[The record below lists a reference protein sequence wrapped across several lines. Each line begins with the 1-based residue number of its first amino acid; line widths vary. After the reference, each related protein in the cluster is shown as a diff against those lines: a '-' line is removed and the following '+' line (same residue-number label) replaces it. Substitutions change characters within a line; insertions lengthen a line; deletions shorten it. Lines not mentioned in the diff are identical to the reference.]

1 MLKCDNDRIPLT
13 PPVISP
19 VADDY
24 CPLWSVMIPTYN
36 CAEYLQETLVSV
48 LSHDPGPELMQI
60 EVIDDASTDADVE
73 TLINNFFKGRVK
85 YFRQPFNVGSL
96 RNFETCLNR
105 SKGKWIHLLH
115 GDDYVK
121 PDFYNEIRYLFDS
134 YPEVGAAFTNH
145 LTINPNGDEE
155 GRMRELSDGPMI
167 IDDFLE
173 RIAKVNFIQ
182 PPAMVVKRE
191 VYEQLG
197 GYFGV
202 HYGEDWEMWAR
213 IGSRYKVAYSP
224 KRLATYR
231 SHANNISDLSHSS
244 SQSVIDI
251 NKVINTIE
259 NYLPEGKKNKL
270 KNVALKNFSI
280 FFSHI
285 AHQLYNKHSENKPAI
300 RMGKKAI
307 SMHTNST
314 TLYQFAALNIKIL
327 TNWKFLRKR
336 LKYIYNFFLS
346 HSISDKESL
355 VSNHVR
361 NRLKTK

>member
-24 CPLWSVMIPTYN
+24 HPLWSVMIPTYN
-36 CAEYLQETLVSV
+36 CAEYLQETLLSV

-60 EVIDDASTDADVE
+60 EVIDDASTDANVE
-73 TLINNFFKGRVK
+73 ALVANIGKGRIK

-121 PDFYNEIRYLFDS
+121 SEFYNEIQNLFETFPD
-134 YPEVGAAFTNH
+134 VGACFTNH
-145 LTINPNGDEE
+145 FTISSNGNEE
-155 GRMRELSDGPMI
+155 GWMKELSDKPI
-167 IDDFLE
+167 ILDDFLE
-173 RIAKVNFIQ
+173 RIAKSNFIQ
-182 PPAMVVKRE
+182 PPAMVVKRK
-191 VYEQLG
+191 VYEHLG
-197 GYFGV
+197 GFFGV
-202 HYGEDWEMWAR
+202 HFGEDWEMWAR
-213 IGSRYKVAYSP
+213 ISTMYTIAYSP

-231 SHANNISDLSHSS
+231 SRVNNISDQSHSS
-244 SQSVIDI
+244 SQSITDINQVIDSI
-251 NKVINTIE
+251 Q
-259 NYLPEGKKNKL
+259 NYLPTEKRNQL
-270 KNVALKNFSI
+270 KDIAVKNFSI
-280 FFSHI
+280 YFSNI
-285 AHQLYNKHSENKPAI
+285 AHQLYDRHPDSKLAI